1 MALSAGAGLAGARAS
16 VRATYVIYLVRL
28 HVTARVM
35 RDIVG
40 NFRRVG
46 VLAARLVR
54 VIAADHVVLG
64 SLG

>member
-1 MALSAGAGLAGARAS
+1 
-16 VRATYVIYLVRL
+16 
-28 HVTARVM
+28 M